1 MKNKK
6 YDDDSQNE
14 KIINSSKILP
24 MYKVKKI
31 DDIPERKST
40 FKKLKISKRF
50 SNLVSNEEES
60 EKNEDSIYNSI
71 KRSSISKGYPYSLKQ
86 NVFNILS
93 KEFENRSKNEIHVAA
108 DYLSKNYIYFIN
120 LKKNDSFYTVE
131 KLTKICKLETFTPGK
146 VIILYGDIGEKFYIV
161 LEGAI
166 EIYKPEFIEQTM
178 TPFQYLKLLNKIKEE
193 DKLKYER
200 IKKKNDNF
208 YFDSNELSKIDP
220 YSTFMRSQFN
230 FFVER
235 DDKKGEYGAGFSF
248 GEIALIKK
256 TTRNA
261 TIKSV
266 ENSTLLSINK
276 HDYNIV
282 MKEIEIKKLGKEV
295 EDFKNNYQFFNC
307 FDLEKMIQIYNC
319 FSKITIYKGDYLC
332 HQNDINDYIYV
343 ITNGKFEVYSYV
355 GFSWLNEY
363 YKYIDDSMG
372 NILFYMINNKDMK
385 YSELLEI
392 VKNIKS
398 DSLNSPMKGL
408 NFIHLDDMNLSNKNN
423 IKDDLYQI
431 KNDEEK
437 VNDSKSIFK
446 INLKKI
452 DYQDIIGLED
462 SFEFK
467 KKFYSVKCLSSSAEV
482 KCLKIDD
489 LLKIIWNFSN
499 DRLLYLLKLI
509 INRKNILKNEII
521 NSIKNLE
528 KKILFQFDMR
538 YEKLINY
545 DDNVYSQISNIKNG
559 FNLKTK
565 IHNNFFKSI
574 PQNKKKE
581 NEVNRIVSAIKFKG
595 YKMSI
600 QDILDEDIS
609 ILPRKK
615 TNLEKKIYRAKSSI
629 NSHILDSL
637 LSKKS
642 SNSNE
647 FKFKKNITNLSPNNN
662 SKIHFTFLSPNLS
675 NRNTYYSNIKHKK
688 IDTFRNFSS
697 FGSDSRLNLSK
708 NKLKLKIKL
717 KHFFSENHS
726 FILDMNKRNNKTQ
739 TKAENAENNNNNN
752 KNIFNANIENKG
764 LVLKKYLNYK
774 NPSLLINGVSKSTMY
789 LKRNS
794 LNLKS
799 ARNNVKIK
807 NKFNINENV
816 INIFSSSKKINK
828 IINKMDNIFIRY
840 NMEKNKVDLKLNNT
854 KNLQKEKIQNQIKE
868 NNDRYKV
875 QDQDRNKEISS
886 SNTAS
891 KTLDIKD
898 KTYFYSNEL
907 KLDFQKRNNLLRKK
921 SILRTLKISK
931 K

>member
-6 YDDDSQNE
+6 YDDDSQND
-14 KIINSSKILP
+14 KIINSTKTLP
-24 MYKVKKI
+24 IYNMKKI
-31 DDIPERKST
+31 DVTPVRKST
-40 FKKLKISKRF
+40 FKKLRISKRF
-50 SNLVSNEEES
+50 SNLVSSEEES

-93 KEFENRSKNEIHVAA
+93 KDFENRSKNEIHLAA

-120 LKKNDSFYTVE
+120 LKKNDSLYTVE
-131 KLTKICKLETFTPGK
+131 KLTKKCKLETFTPGK

-166 EIYKPEFIEQTM
+166 EIYKPEFIEETM
-178 TPFQYLKLLNKIKEE
+178 TPIQYLKLLNKIKEE

-208 YFDSNELSKIDP
+208 YFDSNEISKIDP
-220 YSTFMRSQFN
+220 YSAFMRKKFN

-248 GEIALIKK
+248 GEISLIKK

-266 ENSTLLSINK
+266 ENSILLSINK
-276 HDYNIV
+276 NDYNIV
-282 MKEIEIKKLGKEV
+282 MKETEIKKLGKEV
-295 EDFKNNYQFFNC
+295 EEFKSNYQFFNC

-319 FSKITIYKGDYLC
+319 FSKLTLYKGDYLC
-332 HQNDINDYIYV
+332 HQNDINDYIYI

-398 DSLNSPMKGL
+398 DSLNSPMKDL
-408 NFIHLDDMNLSNKNN
+408 NFIHLDDMNLSNRNN

-489 LLKIIWNFSN
+489 LLRIIWNFSN
-499 DRLLYLLKLI
+499 NRLLYLLKLI

-521 NSIKNLE
+521 NSVKNLE

-545 DDNVYSQISNIKNG
+545 DDNVYSQISNKSNS

-565 IHNNFFKSI
+565 IHNNIFNSI
-574 PQNKKKE
+574 PYNKKKE
-581 NEVNRIVSAIKFKG
+581 NDVNRIVSAIKFKG

-600 QDILDEDIS
+600 QDILDEDVS
-609 ILPRKK
+609 ILPKNK
-615 TNLEKKIYRAKSSI
+615 TKFEKIIYRTKSAI
-629 NSHILDSL
+629 NSHILNSL

-647 FKFKKNITNLSPNNN
+647 FKFKKNISNLSSTNN

-675 NRNTYYSNIKHKK
+675 NRKTYYSSVKHKK

-697 FGSDSRLNLSK
+697 LGSDSRLNHAK
-708 NKLKLKIKL
+708 NKLKLKIKS
-717 KHFFSENHS
+717 KNFIIENNS
-726 FILDMNKRNNKTQ
+726 FIFDRNKRKNKTLI
-739 TKAENAENNNNNN
+739 KYKNAENNNN
-752 KNIFNANIENKG
+752 KNILNSNIQDKG
-764 LVLKKYLNYK
+764 LVIKKNLNFK
-774 NPSLLINGVSKSTMY
+774 EPSLLIKGVSKSTIY

-799 ARNNVKIK
+799 ARNNFKMK

-816 INIFSSSKKINK
+816 RNIFSSNKKINK
-828 IINKMDNIFIRY
+828 IKNKMGNIFIRY
-840 NMEKNKVDLKLNNT
+840 NMMKNKVNLNENNT
-854 KNLQKEKIQNQIKE
+854 QNLKKEKIQNEIKE
-868 NNDRYKV
+868 NKDRDKFK
-875 QDQDRNKEISS
+875 DKNKEIASP
-886 SNTAS
+886 NTAN

-907 KLDFQKRNNLLRKK
+907 KFDFQKRNNLLRRK
-921 SILRTLKISK
+921 SNLRTLKIIK
-931 K
+931 NKEN

>member
-6 YDDDSQNE
+6 YDDDSQSE
-14 KIINSSKILP
+14 KIINSTKVLP
-24 MYKVKKI
+24 MYNMKKI
-31 DDIPERKST
+31 DVTPVRKST
-40 FKKLKISKRF
+40 FKKLRISKRF
-50 SNLVSNEEES
+50 SNFVSNEEES

-93 KEFENRSKNEIHVAA
+93 KDFENRTKNEIHVAA

-131 KLTKICKLETFTPGK
+131 KLTKICKLEKFTPGK

-161 LEGAI
+161 LEGVI

-178 TPFQYLKLLNKIKEE
+178 TPFQYLTLLNKIKEE

-208 YFDSNELSKIDP
+208 YFDSNEISKIDP

-266 ENSTLLSINK
+266 ENSILLSINK
-276 HDYNIV
+276 NDYNII

-295 EDFKNNYQFFNC
+295 EEFKSNYQFFNC

-319 FSKITIYKGDYLC
+319 FSKVTLYKGDYLC

-355 GFSWLNEY
+355 GFSWLNDY

-372 NILFYMINNKDMK
+372 NILFYLINNRDMK

-398 DSLNSPMKGL
+398 DSLNSPMKDL
-408 NFIHLDDMNLSNKNN
+408 NFIHLDDMNLSNKN

-489 LLKIIWNFSN
+489 LLRIIWHFSN
-499 DRLLYLLKLI
+499 ERLLYLLKLI

-521 NSIKNLE
+521 NSVKNLE

-545 DDNVYSQISNIKNG
+545 DDNVYPQISKSPNS

-565 IHNNFFKSI
+565 IHNNIFNSI
-574 PQNKKKE
+574 PNSKKKE
-581 NEVNRIVSAIKFKG
+581 NEVNRIISAIKFKG

-600 QDILDEDIS
+600 QDILDEDVS
-609 ILPRKK
+609 ILPRNK
-615 TNLEKKIYRAKSSI
+615 TKLEKKIYRTKSAI
-629 NSHILDSL
+629 NSNILNSL
-637 LSKKS
+637 LRKKS

-647 FKFKKNITNLSPNNN
+647 FKFKKNISNLSPTNN
-662 SKIHFTFLSPNLS
+662 SKIHFTFLSSNLS
-675 NRNTYYSNIKHKK
+675 NRKTYYSSIKNRK
-688 IDTFRNFSS
+688 IETFRNFSS
-697 FGSDSRLNLSK
+697 FGSDSRLNHSK
-708 NKLKLKIKL
+708 NKLNLKIKS
-717 KHFFSENHS
+717 KNFFSENNS
-726 FILDMNKRNNKTQ
+726 FMLDRNKRKNKTLI
-739 TKAENAENNNNNN
+739 KDKNDGNNNN
-752 KNIFNANIENKG
+752 KNILNSNMEDKG
-764 LVLKKYLNYK
+764 LAIKKYLNYK

-789 LKRNS
+789 LRRNS

-799 ARNNVKIK
+799 ARNNFKMK
-807 NKFNINENV
+807 NKFNINGNV
-816 INIFSSSKKINK
+816 RSIFSSNKKINK

-840 NMEKNKVDLKLNNT
+840 NMMKNKDNLNANNAQNLK
-854 KNLQKEKIQNQIKE
+854 KEKIQNEIKEKE
-868 NNDRYKV
+868 NNDRDKV
-875 QDQDRNKEISS
+875 QDKDKNKEISS

-921 SILRTLKISK
+921 SILRTLKINK

>member
-1 MKNKK
+1 MKNKFG
-6 YDDDSQNE
+6 DNSQNE
-14 KIINSSKILP
+14 KITNSSKMLP
-24 MYKVKKI
+24 IYNIKKI
-31 DDIPERKST
+31 DITPERKST
-40 FKKLKISKRF
+40 FKKLRISKRI

-71 KRSSISKGYPYSLKQ
+71 KRSSISKGYPYSLKER
-86 NVFNILS
+86 VFNILS
-93 KEFENRSKNEIHVAA
+93 KDFENRSKNEIHRAA

-131 KLTKICKLETFTPGK
+131 KLTKICKLERFNPGK

-161 LEGAI
+161 LEGVI
-166 EIYKPEFIEQTM
+166 EIYKPEFIEQAM
-178 TPFQYLKLLNKIKEE
+178 TPFQYLELLNKIKEE

-220 YSTFMRSQFN
+220 YSAFMRSQFN

-266 ENSTLLSINK
+266 ENSILLSISK
-276 HDYNIV
+276 DDYNIV

-295 EDFKNNYQFFNC
+295 EEFKSNYQFFNC

-319 FSKITIYKGDYLC
+319 FSKITLYKDDYLC

-343 ITNGKFEVYSYV
+343 ITKGKFEVYSYV

-392 VKNIKS
+392 IKNIKS
-398 DSLNSPMKGL
+398 DSLNSPMKDL
-408 NFIHLDDMNLSNKNN
+408 SFIHLDDMNLNNKNN

-452 DYQDIIGLED
+452 DYQDIIGLEN

-467 KKFYSVKCLSSSAEV
+467 KKFYSVKCISSSAEV

-489 LLKIIWNFSN
+489 LIRIIWNFSN
-499 DRLLYLLKLI
+499 DKLLYLLKII
-509 INRKNILKNEII
+509 INRKNILKNEIK
-521 NSIKNLE
+521 NSVKNLE

-545 DDNVYSQISNIKNG
+545 DDNVYSQRSNFPNS
-559 FNLKTK
+559 FNLKSK
-565 IHNNFFKSI
+565 IQNNYYNII
-574 PQNKKKE
+574 PDNKKKE
-581 NEVNRIVSAIKFKG
+581 NEINRIVSAIKFKG
-595 YKMSI
+595 YKMSL
-600 QDILDEDIS
+600 QDILDEDVS
-609 ILPRKK
+609 ILPKNK
-615 TNLEKKIYRAKSSI
+615 TKLEKNIYRTKSAI
-629 NSHILDSL
+629 NSHILNSL
-637 LSKKS
+637 LCKKT

-647 FKFKKNITNLSPNNN
+647 FKFKKNISNLSPPNN
-662 SKIHFTFLSPNLS
+662 SKIHFSFLSPNLS
-675 NRNTYYSNIKHKK
+675 NRNTYYSNVKYKK
-688 IDTFRNFSS
+688 IDTFRNFSG
-697 FGSDSRLNLSK
+697 FGSDSRINLAK
-708 NKLKLKIKL
+708 DKLKLKIKSKNFL
-717 KHFFSENHS
+717 DENNS
-726 FILDMNKRNNKTQ
+726 PIIDRNIRKTKTQ
-739 TKAENAENNNNNN
+739 IKYKNNNNNSD
-752 KNIFNANIENKG
+752 KNIINSNMEEKG
-764 LVLKKYLNYK
+764 LVIKKYLNYK
-774 NPSLLINGVSKSTMY
+774 NPSLLINGASKSTMY
-789 LKRNS
+789 LRRKS

-799 ARNNVKIK
+799 ARNNVKMK

-816 INIFSSSKKINK
+816 RNIFSSTKKINK
-828 IINKMDNIFIRY
+828 IVNKMDNIFIRY
-840 NMEKNKVDLKLNNT
+840 NMMKNKVNLNLDNAQNLK
-854 KNLQKEKIQNQIKE
+854 KEKSQNKIKE
-868 NNDRYKV
+868 DNNRDKV
-875 QDQDRNKEISS
+875 QNKDKNKEIIG
-886 SNTAS
+886 SNISS

-921 SILRTLKISK
+921 SILQTLKINK